1 MTDKLTFSFNG
12 PVKVR
17 IGGQDIDL
25 GAKSDALN
33 YAGRNKDGPLAGFK
47 ADDGAFFRLKDKGGG
62 RVDVIVYGEPEK
74 LAKYQFKVRLGD
86 LTKARFA
93 DGGDFRRAA
102 ESARNF
108 TLDGKSLAV
117 SQRDIFLRENAF
129 VSSPS
134 SVTQTPKPPATSS
147 SAPKSALTPGQPPVS
162 SAPKPGAS
170 WSALPKLTT
179 GLQSDEDID
188 LVLSRFLD
196 TTQGVSE
203 RARKL
208 IGQIRDNLLTE
219 KRTHERPQT
228 DQRQEQVHQDH
239 QQADSRKAALDQDSD
254 GSIGGQDDPV
264 FEVDQIGAPS
274 DSEALSLEGELF
286 AKLETIAR
294 DNGAFFS
301 ELKADYLPNAGDA
314 EALPAFALTQAM
326 LKRHG
331 TIEVALKVIDEQE
344 NVLARSAAGEMDL
357 LERRTDA
364 IVGKLRTLNLKTTPI
379 PDDGHCLYA
388 AIAHAAGLGAP
399 DTDAQ
404 PAMALRE
411 RLLKRALS
419 LTDAQQI
426 ALTRRDDGSAVDA
439 QSTLA
444 FLTAAVNEIG
454 RGLNVRKPSQ
464 EGWGTFHSL
473 ALAAIE
479 LQRPIIAIGYNDQAN
494 LYRPDGSSEALQG
507 NWVASARSTY
517 VDGVTPLIIPQASST
532 HWVSTEPLS

>member
-47 ADDGAFFRLKDKGGG
+47 ADDGTFFRLKDKGGG

-74 LAKYQFKVRLGD
+74 LAKYQFKVRSGD

-147 SAPKSALTPGQPPVS
+147 SAPKSALTPRQPPVS

-170 WSALPKLTT
+170 WSALPKLTN

-188 LVLSRFLD
+188 LVLSRFLG
-196 TTQGVSE
+196 TTQGVDE

-219 KRTHERPQT
+219 KRTHERLQT

-254 GSIGGQDDPV
+254 RPIGGQDDPV
-264 FEVDQIGAPS
+264 FEVDQIGAS
-274 DSEALSLEGELF
+274 NDSEALSSRGELF
-286 AKLETIAR
+286 SKLESIAR
-294 DNGAFFS
+294 DDADFFS
-301 ELKADYLPNAGDA
+301 ALKAEYCRNAGDA
-314 EALPAFALTQAM
+314 GALPAFALTQAM
-326 LKRHG
+326 LEKHG
-331 TIEVALKVIDEQE
+331 TIEAALKVIDEQE
-344 NVLARSAAGEMDL
+344 NARVRSAAGEAGL
-357 LERRTDA
+357 LENRTDA
-364 IVGKLRTLNLKTTPI
+364 IVGKLQTLNLKTTPI

-404 PAMALRE
+404 PAMTLRE

-426 ALTRRDDGSAVDA
+426 ALTRRDDGSAVGA

-444 FLTAAVNEIG
+444 FLTAAVKEIV
-454 RGLNVRKPSQ
+454 RGLNVGKPDQ
-464 EGWGTFHSL
+464 QGWGTFYSL
-473 ALAAIE
+473 ALAAVE
-479 LQRPIIAIGYNDQAN
+479 LQRPILAVAHNDQAT
-494 LYRPDGSSEALQG
+494 LFQPDGSRQALNQ
-507 NWVASARSTY
+507 NWVASARPTS

>member
-1 MTDKLTFSFNG
+1 ML
-12 PVKVR
+12 
-17 IGGQDIDL
+17 
-25 GAKSDALN
+25 
-33 YAGRNKDGPLAGFK
+33 
-47 ADDGAFFRLKDKGGG
+47 
-62 RVDVIVYGEPEK
+62 EK
-74 LAKYQFKVRLGD
+74 
-86 LTKARFA
+86 
-93 DGGDFRRAA
+93 
-102 ESARNF
+102 
-108 TLDGKSLAV
+108 
-117 SQRDIFLRENAF
+117 
-129 VSSPS
+129 
-134 SVTQTPKPPATSS
+134 
-147 SAPKSALTPGQPPVS
+147 
-162 SAPKPGAS
+162 
-170 WSALPKLTT
+170 
-179 GLQSDEDID
+179 
-188 LVLSRFLD
+188 
-196 TTQGVSE
+196 
-203 RARKL
+203 
-208 IGQIRDNLLTE
+208 
-219 KRTHERPQT
+219 
-228 DQRQEQVHQDH
+228 
-239 QQADSRKAALDQDSD
+239 
-254 GSIGGQDDPV
+254 
-264 FEVDQIGAPS
+264 
-274 DSEALSLEGELF
+274 
-286 AKLETIAR
+286 
-294 DNGAFFS
+294 
-301 ELKADYLPNAGDA
+301 
-314 EALPAFALTQAM
+314 
-326 LKRHG
+326 HG
-331 TIEVALKVIDEQE
+331 TIEAALKVIDEQE
-344 NVLARSAAGEMDL
+344 NARVRSAAGEAGL
-357 LERRTDA
+357 LENRTDA

-404 PAMALRE
+404 PAMTLRE